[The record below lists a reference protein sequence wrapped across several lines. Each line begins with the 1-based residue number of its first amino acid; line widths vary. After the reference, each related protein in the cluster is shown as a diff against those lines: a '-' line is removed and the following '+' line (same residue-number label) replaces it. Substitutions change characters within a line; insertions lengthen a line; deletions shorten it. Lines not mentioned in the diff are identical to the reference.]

1 MAAQVGELAARS
13 AQAAKETNELITN
26 SIHAVEHGKEI
37 TDQTAE
43 AFGAAVVNIKKAG
56 SDMGQI
62 TNMVRQN
69 VDIVADAVSQM
80 GRISDVV
87 EKNVQISQDTKQV
100 SSDMADITGKLLKIV
115 E

>member
-1 MAAQVGELAARS
+1 
-13 AQAAKETNELITN
+13 
-26 SIHAVEHGKEI
+26 
-37 TDQTAE
+37 
-43 AFGAAVVNIKKAG
+43 
-56 SDMGQI
+56 
-62 TNMVRQN
+62 